1 MPEVIMSSP
10 AVFISVVDSDH
21 TVKAPPDV
29 AIGAKVLVVPMPS
42 MMELLQDTARRARF
56 AATHRA
62 VREAISTHSH
72 TPSLTDEAVVNL
84 VRRARQTHHNH

>member
-1 MPEVIMSSP
+1 
-10 AVFISVVDSDH
+10 
-21 TVKAPPDV
+21 
-29 AIGAKVLVVPMPS
+29 MPS

>member
-1 MPEVIMSSP
+1 MSSP

-29 AIGAKVLVVPMPS
+29 AIGAKVIVVPMPS

-62 VREAISTHSH
+62 VREALRTH
-72 TPSLTDEAVVNL
+72 TPSLTDEAVINL